1 MAPGAGGN
9 PAFVADLS
17 HQALALGANR
27 LQGMR
32 AFETR

>member
-17 HQALALGANR
+17 HQQLALGANR
-27 LQGMR
+27 LSGMR
-32 AFETR
+32 AFEVR